1 MKIKTN
7 KINSANAQIEAEIP
21 KNVVDANVEKIA
33 KELSKTASVQGFR
46 KGKVPV
52 AVVKKQYGDRLVQ
65 DAEAQALR
73 DVLDRGLKELE
84 ISMKLV
90 IGEPN
95 ITNFV
100 KSDDKID
107 VTVKVAMR
115 PEINLDGYL
124 EMVEEFNKPIVTDEE
139 VNERLEK
146 IADSQGKFVD
156 LKRKRA
162 VKEGDSAI
170 IDFEGSIDGE
180 LFEGGAAK
188 EFALV
193 IGSNQFIPGFEDQIV
208 GMKIDEEKI
217 IKVKFPENYGSD
229 KLAGKDAEF
238 KVTLH
243 NIQEKIKA
251 EIDEAFAAKLL
262 AGQDDLSLENLKSQV
277 RAQLEHEAVT
287 KLYNEELK
295 PTLLETF
302 VSKLDFDLPE
312 FVVDQEIDVSLNKK
326 ASTMSE
332 DEIKELRENSDK
344 LEALRETFRQDA
356 QKSVKATFIIDALAN
371 AQNVKVA
378 ENEVMQTIYYE
389 AMQMGQDPK
398 GAYEKYKEAGYLPA
412 IQMSMIE
419 DKVLT
424 QILDSKMKEVK

>member
-1 MKIKTN
+1 MKIKVN

-21 KNVVDANVEKIA
+21 KETVATKLEKIA
-33 KELSKTASVQGFR
+33 KELTKTASVQGFR

-52 AVVKKQYGDRLVQ
+52 AVVKKQYGERLMQ
-65 DAEAQALR
+65 DAEAEALR
-73 DVLDRGLKELE
+73 DVLNRGLDELE
-84 ISMKLV
+84 IAMNAL

-95 ITNFV
+95 ISKFN
-100 KSDDKID
+100 KSEEKIE
-107 VTVKVAMR
+107 VTVKIAMR
-115 PEINLDGYL
+115 PEIDLENYI
-124 EMVEEFNKPIVTDEE
+124 EMVEEFQKPVITDKE
-139 VNERLEK
+139 VDERLEK

-162 VKEGDSAI
+162 ARSGDSAI

-193 IGSNQFIPGFEDQIV
+193 LGSGQFIPGFEDQVI
-208 GMKIDEEKI
+208 GMKIGEEKVV
-217 IKVKFPENYGSD
+217 KVTFPENYGSD

-243 NIQEKIKA
+243 NIQEKAKVEVDDALA
-251 EIDEAFAAKLL
+251 EKLL
-262 AGQDDLSLENLKSQV
+262 AGQDDKSLENLKNQV
-277 RAQLEHEAVT
+277 KAQLENEAIA

-295 PTLLETF
+295 PSLLETF
-302 VSKLDFDLPE
+302 VAKINFDLPE

-332 DEIKELRENSDK
+332 DEIKELREDAAK
-344 LEALRETFRQDA
+344 LEALRETFREEA
-356 QKSVKATFIIDALAN
+356 ERSVRATFIIDALA
-371 AQNVKVA
+371 AAEGVKVD

-389 AMQMGQDPK
+389 AMQMGQDPRM
-398 GAYEKYKEAGYLPA
+398 AYDKYKEAGYLPA
-412 IQMSMIE
+412 IQMSMVE
-419 DKVLT
+419 DKVLS
-424 QILDSKMKEVK
+424 QILNSKMKEA

>member
-7 KINSANAQIEAEIP
+7 KINSANAEIEAKIP
-21 KNVVDANVEKIA
+21 KEVVDANIEKLA
-33 KELSKTASVQGFR
+33 KKLTKTASVQGFR

-52 AVVKKQYGDRLVQ
+52 AVVKKQFGDRLVQ
-65 DAEAQALR
+65 DAEAEALR
-73 DVLDRGLKELE
+73 EVLNRGLDELKVAMN
-84 ISMKLV
+84 SL

-95 ITNFV
+95 ISNFV
-100 KSDDKID
+100 KNADSID

-115 PEINLDGYL
+115 PDINLDGYL
-124 EMVEEFNKPIVTDEE
+124 EMVESFEKPIISDADI
-139 VNERLEK
+139 NARLEK

-156 LKRKRA
+156 LKEKRA
-162 VKEGDSAI
+162 AQNGDSAI
-170 IDFEGSIDGE
+170 IDFEGSIDGV

-193 IGSNQFIPGFEDQIV
+193 LGSNQFIPGFEDQVV
-208 GMKIDEEKI
+208 GMNIGEEKVV
-217 IKVKFPENYGSD
+217 KVKFPENYGSD

-243 NIQEKIKA
+243 NIQAKIKA
-251 EIDEAFAAKLL
+251 EINDALAAKLL
-262 AGQDDLSLENLKSQV
+262 AGQDDTSLENLKSQV
-277 RAQLEHEAVT
+277 KAQMEQEAVS

-295 PTLLETF
+295 PALLEAF
-302 VSKLDFDLPE
+302 VAKMNFDLPE

-332 DEIKELRENSDK
+332 DEIQELRENADK
-344 LEALRETFRQDA
+344 LEALRETFREDA
-356 QKSVKATFIIDALAN
+356 SRSVKATFIIDALATAEN
-371 AQNVKVA
+371 IKVD

-389 AMQMGQDPK
+389 AMQMGQDPRL
-398 GAYEKYKEAGYLPA
+398 AYDKYKNAGYLPA

-419 DKVLT
+419 DRVLT
-424 QILDSKMKEVK
+424 QILNSKMKEA

>member
-7 KINSANAQIEAEIP
+7 KINSANAEIEAKIP
-21 KNVVDANVEKIA
+21 KEVVEANIEKLA
-33 KELSKTASVQGFR
+33 KKLTKTASVQGFR

-65 DAEAQALR
+65 DAEAEALR
-73 DVLDRGLKELE
+73 EVLNKGLDELKVAMN
-84 ISMKLV
+84 SL

-95 ITNFV
+95 ISNFV
-100 KSDDKID
+100 KNADSID
-107 VTVKVAMR
+107 VTVKIAMR
-115 PEINLDGYL
+115 PEINLDNYKD
-124 EMVEEFNKPIVTDEE
+124 MVDAFDKPLVSDED
-139 VNERLEK
+139 VDARLEK

-156 LKRKRA
+156 LKEKRA
-162 VKEGDSAI
+162 AKNGDSTI
-170 IDFEGSIDGE
+170 IDFEGSIDGV

-193 IGSNQFIPGFEDQIV
+193 LGSGQFIPGFEDQVV
-208 GMKIDEEKI
+208 GMNIGDEKV
-217 IKVKFPENYGSD
+217 IKVKFPESYGSD

-251 EIDEAFAAKLL
+251 EVNDALAEKLL
-262 AGQDDLSLENLKSQV
+262 AGQDNKSLANLKSQV
-277 RAQLEHEAVT
+277 KSQLEYEILS
-287 KLYNEELK
+287 KLYNDELK
-295 PTLLETF
+295 PALLETF
-302 VSKLDFDLPE
+302 VAKMNFDLPE

-332 DEIKELRENSDK
+332 DEIKELREDADK
-344 LEALRETFRQDA
+344 LKALRETFREDA
-356 QKSVKATFIIDALAN
+356 TRSVKATFIIDALAVAEN
-371 AQNVKVA
+371 IKVD

-389 AMQMGQDPK
+389 AMQMGQDPRLV
-398 GAYEKYKEAGYLPA
+398 YDKYKNSGYLPA

-419 DKVLT
+419 DRVLT
-424 QILDSKMKEVK
+424 QILNSKMKEA

>member
-1 MKIKTN
+1 MKIKVN

-21 KNVVDANVEKIA
+21 KTVVDANLEKIA
-33 KELSKTASVQGFR
+33 KGLTKTASVQGFR

-52 AVVKKQYGDRLVQ
+52 AVVKKHYGERLLQ
-65 DAEAQALR
+65 DAEAEALR
-73 DVLDRGLKELE
+73 EVLNKGLDELKVAM
-84 ISMKLV
+84 SSL

-95 ITNFV
+95 ISKFD
-100 KSDDKID
+100 KSGDKIE

-115 PEINLDGYL
+115 PDINLDNYSD
-124 EMVEEFNKPIVTDEE
+124 MVDAFDKPAISDDE

-146 IADSQGKFVD
+146 LADAQGKYVD

-162 VKEGDSAI
+162 AKEGDSAI

-193 IGSNQFIPGFEDQIV
+193 LGSGQFIPGFEDQVI
-208 GMKIDEEKI
+208 GMKIEEEKV
-217 IKVKFPENYGSD
+217 IKVTFPQNYGSN

-243 NIQEKIKA
+243 NIQEKAKVEVDDALA
-251 EIDEAFAAKLL
+251 EKLL
-262 AGQDDLSLENLKSQV
+262 AGQDDKTLENLKAQV
-277 RAQLEHEAVT
+277 KTQLEHEALA
-287 KLYNEELK
+287 KLYNDELK
-295 PTLLETF
+295 PALLETF
-302 VSKLDFDLPE
+302 VAKINFDLPE

-332 DEIKELRENSDK
+332 DEIKELRENADK
-344 LEALRETFRQDA
+344 LEALRETFRSDA
-356 QKSVKATFIIDALAN
+356 EKSVKATFIIDALAT
-371 AQNVKVA
+371 AESVKVD

-389 AMQMGQDPK
+389 AMQMGQDPRL
-398 GAYEKYKEAGYLPA
+398 AYDKYKQAGYLPA
-412 IQMSMIE
+412 IQMSMVE

-424 QILDSKMKEVK
+424 QILNSKMKEA

>member
-7 KINSANAQIEAEIP
+7 KINSANAEIEAKIP
-21 KNVVDANVEKIA
+21 KEVVEANIEKLA
-33 KELSKTASVQGFR
+33 KKLTKTASVQGFR

-65 DAEAQALR
+65 DAEAEALR
-73 DVLDRGLKELE
+73 EVLNKGLDELKVAMN
-84 ISMKLV
+84 SL

-95 ITNFV
+95 ISNFV
-100 KSDDKID
+100 KNADSID
-107 VTVKVAMR
+107 VTVKIAMR
-115 PEINLDGYL
+115 PEINLDNYKD
-124 EMVEEFNKPIVTDEE
+124 MVDAFDKPLVSDED
-139 VNERLEK
+139 VDARLEK

-156 LKRKRA
+156 LKEKRA
-162 VKEGDSAI
+162 ANNGDSTI
-170 IDFEGSIDGE
+170 IDFEGSIDGV

-193 IGSNQFIPGFEDQIV
+193 LGSGQFIPGFEDQVV
-208 GMKIDEEKI
+208 GMNIGDEKV
-217 IKVKFPENYGSD
+217 IKVKFPESYGSD

-251 EIDEAFAAKLL
+251 EVNDALAEKLL
-262 AGQDDLSLENLKSQV
+262 AGQDDKSLANLKSQV
-277 RAQLEHEAVT
+277 KSQLEYEILS
-287 KLYNEELK
+287 KLYNDELK
-295 PTLLETF
+295 PALLETF
-302 VSKLDFDLPE
+302 VAKMNFDLPE

-332 DEIKELRENSDK
+332 DEIKELREDADK
-344 LEALRETFRQDA
+344 LKALRETFREDA
-356 QKSVKATFIIDALAN
+356 TRSVKATFIIDALAAAEN
-371 AQNVKVA
+371 IKVD

-389 AMQMGQDPK
+389 AMQMGQDPRLV
-398 GAYEKYKEAGYLPA
+398 YDKYKNSGYLPA

-419 DKVLT
+419 DRVLT
-424 QILDSKMKEVK
+424 QILNSKMKEA

>member
-1 MKIKTN
+1 MKIKVN

-21 KNVVDANVEKIA
+21 KTVVDANLEKIA
-33 KELSKTASVQGFR
+33 KGLTKTASVQGFR

-52 AVVKKQYGDRLVQ
+52 AVVKKHYGERLLQ
-65 DAEAQALR
+65 DAEAEALR
-73 DVLDRGLKELE
+73 EVLNKGLDELKVAM
-84 ISMKLV
+84 SSL

-95 ITNFV
+95 ISKFD
-100 KSDDKID
+100 KSGDKIE

-115 PEINLDGYL
+115 PDINLDNYSD
-124 EMVEEFNKPIVTDEE
+124 MVDAFDKPAISDDE

-146 IADSQGKFVD
+146 LADAQGKYVD

-162 VKEGDSAI
+162 AKEGDSAI

-193 IGSNQFIPGFEDQIV
+193 LGSGQFIPGFEDQVI
-208 GMKIDEEKI
+208 GMKIEEEKV
-217 IKVKFPENYGSD
+217 IKVTFPQNYGSN

-243 NIQEKIKA
+243 NIQEKAKVEVDDALA
-251 EIDEAFAAKLL
+251 EKLL
-262 AGQDDLSLENLKSQV
+262 AGQDDKTLENLKAQV
-277 RAQLEHEAVT
+277 KTQLEHEALA
-287 KLYNEELK
+287 KLYNDELK
-295 PTLLETF
+295 PALLETF
-302 VSKLDFDLPE
+302 VAKINFDLQE

-332 DEIKELRENSDK
+332 DEIKELRENADK
-344 LEALRETFRQDA
+344 LEALRETFRSDA
-356 QKSVKATFIIDALAN
+356 EKSVKATFIIDALAT
-371 AQNVKVA
+371 AESVKVD

-389 AMQMGQDPK
+389 AMQMGQDPRL
-398 GAYEKYKEAGYLPA
+398 AYDKYKQAGYLPA
-412 IQMSMIE
+412 IQMSMVE

-424 QILDSKMKEVK
+424 QILNSKMKEA